1 MSGLPFFAQHS
12 INRLRDVVVRSA
24 LHQGVTPA
32 AGEWVDLH
40 LGLAQQLRQAV
51 AVIEQAR
58 NREQVAFAVVTQHPK
73 SSGIHKLPADCPI

>member
-12 INRLRDVVVRSA
+12 INRLRGDVVVRSA

-51 AVIEQAR
+51 AVIEQGP
-58 NREQVAFAVVTQHPK
+58 EQGTGRLRGRHAAP
-73 SSGIHKLPADCPI
+73 